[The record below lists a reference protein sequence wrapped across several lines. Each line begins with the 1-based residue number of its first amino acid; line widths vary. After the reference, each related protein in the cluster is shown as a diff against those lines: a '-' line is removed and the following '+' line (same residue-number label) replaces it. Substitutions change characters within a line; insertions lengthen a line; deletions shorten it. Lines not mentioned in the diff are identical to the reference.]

1 MNRQTLISLVLS
13 ITVLAGAGA
22 AYFITFNVVS
32 QLQEESFLLQ
42 KEIKASLD
50 KEERINRAERT
61 LSLIESQEKTIFEYL
76 VSEETIVDFLETL
89 EGIEEET
96 NVALDIVS
104 VAAGEESVFNI
115 NLTIEGSFKNVM
127 KTLSAIEKL
136 PVFIGI
142 ESGTI
147 ETILREGD
155 TKEIWTAS
163 ASYSVKQK

>member
-104 VAAGEESVFNI
+104 VGAGEESVFNI